1 MDTDESKL
9 NVFLIYNNI
18 YNLCLNADTHTTH
31 YTCSYN
37 EIFEILRDNL
47 RTSFTQQVAIF
58 EEKVASKLSIHF
70 SICSDSK
77 AALQKLVGNLY
88 KKWQEAHRNNIHFQ
102 KKYETWLKT
111 SVTIFVS
118 NLINFYKTRLV
129 G

>member
-1 MDTDESKL
+1 M
-9 NVFLIYNNI
+9 FLLKHNFCNNI
-18 YNLCLNADTHTTH
+18 YNLCLISDTRTTH
-31 YTCSYN
+31 YTCTYN
-37 EIFEILRDNL
+37 DIFEILKDNL
-47 RTSFTQQVAIF
+47 HTSFAQQVAIF

-77 AALQKLVGNLY
+77 EALRKLVGKLY
-88 KKWQEAHRNNIHFQ
+88 KKWQEARRNNDHFQ